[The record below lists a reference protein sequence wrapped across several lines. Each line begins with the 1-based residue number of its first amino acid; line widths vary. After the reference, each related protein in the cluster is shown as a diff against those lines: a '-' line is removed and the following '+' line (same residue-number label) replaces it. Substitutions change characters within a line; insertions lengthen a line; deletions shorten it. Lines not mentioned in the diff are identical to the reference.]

1 MKLSRNSLK
10 MSEKKVKDAE
20 AFIEASEPNASSC
33 EGRGRPRQSS
43 ELTKPVSISLTN
55 TDKRTLD
62 DQFKRFNS
70 LSYKMQLDDEKT
82 LNRSDIIRI
91 VANKLAEMD
100 DEELI
105 KFLR

>member
-20 AFIEASEPNASSC
+20 AFIEASEPNASS

-55 TDKRTLD
+55 TDKKTLD